1 MFATALLLRPIVQ
14 LLPGIAD
21 EIYHS
26 GVDGF
31 AYLTA
36 AIGGGAII
44 GGYWIAQRDS
54 QENFHLGL
62 IGILISAVGNSGVLL
77 MNSIFAALPFA
88 VLLGGGMVITGIGIQ
103 STLQLA
109 ISEEYRGRVLSLYG
123 VCFMGGPALGALAM
137 GALAE
142 VFGLEPPIL
151 GAALGIV
158 VLWVYIWP
166 KRNNTINHL
175 KRLG

>member
-1 MFATALLLRPIVQ
+1 MLATALLLRPIAQ

-158 VLWVYIWP
+158 ILWAYIWP

>member
-1 MFATALLLRPIVQ
+1 
-14 LLPGIAD
+14 
-21 EIYHS
+21 
-26 GVDGF
+26 
-31 AYLTA
+31 
-36 AIGGGAII
+36 
-44 GGYWIAQRDS
+44 
-54 QENFHLGL
+54 
-62 IGILISAVGNSGVLL
+62 
-77 MNSIFAALPFA
+77 
-88 VLLGGGMVITGIGIQ
+88 
-103 STLQLA
+103 
-109 ISEEYRGRVLSLYG
+109 
-123 VCFMGGPALGALAM
+123 LAM